1 MPLIDVKEKD
11 KKRLDNLRIKLVRK
25 RNVPNVSYGD
35 AVAELL
41 DVYEVKA

>member
-11 KKRLDNLRIKLVRK
+11 KKRLDDFRIELVRA
-25 RNVPNVSYGD
+25 RNVPNVTYGD

-41 DVYEVKA
+41 DRNEVKA

>member
-11 KKRLDNLRIKLVRK
+11 KKRLDDLRIELVRA
-25 RNVPNVSYGD
+25 RNVPNVTYAD

-41 DVYEVKA
+41 DRNEAKV